1 MSLDNLVYKVKNIM
15 DYEPGNTG
23 YNNQIHELLN
33 AAYLQIWTSKLWNF
47 ASKTTFLNLY
57 PDLTSASVGGATA
70 AYVDGQRAV
79 IFSAGIPILI
89 SQREQWEGN
98 IIQIE
103 GREYTIVA
111 VTSTTQ
117 VVVDEPI
124 RLQNGVASVSGNTDW
139 IIKIRYH
146 RLPEDLIEILSMN
159 NRDIPLANG
168 SGGTTSF
175 TPTGKIRGMSPS
187 YEEDLNLRQDF
198 TNTFAEIYVPTP
210 PVVVPNAEK
219 LSGTFTQVVDN
230 SGDGDLVQGYYYEIC
245 WAFEGP
251 DGSVGPLSEPQVFQ
265 VTADAQ
271 APTKKYKMTLNFL
284 TFDDKPV
291 FSKNSNYTVGPGGRR
306 PLEGLRKRLYYNQYM
321 NPTTGERLG
330 RPLWR
335 ELITGYNTNVGSPA
349 LSVNTQD
356 DVIRVADTVSTVDI
370 TNKNS
375 FDPGTKQYIKFD
387 GQYPRVRF
395 YPRPN
400 AYDLEYD
407 FVAVGATTPKR
418 TNDFLRKIQLRYYRK
433 PFPLIA
439 STDTPE
445 LPYEFHDAIVYK
457 ALEDLFNKNG
467 DRSLSTYYAKKAK
480 DELARLEKRYVD
492 FVDVNYRK
500 GQWAY
505 GGRENGLYDY
515 RSVRKLN

>member
-15 DYEPGNTG
+15 DYEPGNVG
-23 YNNQIHELLN
+23 YNNQIHELIN
-33 AAYLQIWTSKLWNF
+33 AAYLQIWTSKIWNF
-47 ASKTTFLNLY
+47 AGKTTFLPLY
-57 PDLTSASVGGATA
+57 PDLTSSGTNDTTAS
-70 AYVDGQRAV
+70 YVDGQRAI
-79 IFSAGIPILI
+79 IFHQAIPILLT
-89 SQREQWEGN
+89 QRDQWEGN
-98 IIQIE
+98 IIELE

-117 VVVDEPI
+117 IVVDEPI
-124 RLQNGVASVSGNTDW
+124 RITGGVASKTGITDW

-146 RLPEDLIEILSMN
+146 RLPEDLIEILSLN
-159 NRDIPLANG
+159 NRDVPLANG
-168 SGGTTSF
+168 GSSSNTA
-175 TPTGKIRGMSPS
+175 PWGKIQGMSPS

-210 PVVVPNAEK
+210 PSIVPNAEK

-230 SGDGDLVQGYYYEIC
+230 SGDGDLVQGTYYEIC

-251 DGSVGPLSEPQVFQ
+251 DGSVGPLSEPQVLQ
-265 VTADAQ
+265 VTADSQ

-291 FSKNSNYTVGPGGRR
+291 ASKNSNYTVGPGNRR
-306 PLEGLRKRLYYNQYM
+306 PLEGFRKRLYYNQYM
-321 NPTTGERLG
+321 NPTSGERLG

-335 ELITGYNTNVGSPA
+335 EIITGYNSNVVSPA
-349 LSVNTQD
+349 LSQNVQD
-356 DVIRVADTVSTVDI
+356 DIIRVADIVSSVDI

-375 FDPGTKQYIKFD
+375 FDPGTRQYIKFD
-387 GQYPRVRF
+387 GSYPRVRF

-407 FVAVGATTPKR
+407 FVSVGATVPLR
-418 TNDFLRKIQLRYYRK
+418 DQDFLRRIQLRYYRK

-445 LPYEFHDAIVYK
+445 MPYEFHDAIVYK
-457 ALEDLFNKNG
+457 ALEDIFNKNG
-467 DRSLSTYYAKKAK
+467 DKSLSSYYAKKAK

-492 FVDVNYRK
+492 YVDVNHRK
-500 GQWAY
+500 GRWGY
-505 GGRENGLYDY
+505 SGRESGIYDF
-515 RSVRKLN
+515 RSVRKTN